1 MASSLSNPFLFQIT
15 IIITASIYSP
25 LLGLTVPRDNIIW
38 LSFES
43 VLHSLGSQ
51 LISWPSS
58 IVQRYI
64 LETSTFNFRIVSY
77 FHSSYSIYFITIPY
91 YFITSIASIVIVSVN
106 TGLLPTFNLPITVS
120 LVLFAVINLV
130 ITLTTIMY

>member
-15 IIITASIYSP
+15 IIIAASIYSP
-25 LLGLTVPRDNIIW
+25 LPGLTVPTDNIIW
-38 LSFES
+38 LSFEA

-58 IVQRYI
+58 IVQRYM
-64 LETSTFNFRIVSY
+64 LETSTLNFRIVSY

-91 YFITSIASIVIVSVN
+91 FFITSIASIVVVSVN

-130 ITLTTIMY
+130 ITLTAIMY

>member
-15 IIITASIYSP
+15 IIIAASIYSP
-25 LLGLTVPRDNIIW
+25 LPGLTVPTDNIIW
-38 LSFES
+38 LSFEA

-51 LISWPSS
+51 LISWPSR
-58 IVQRYI
+58 IVQRYM
-64 LETSTFNFRIVSY
+64 LETSTLNFRIVSY

-91 YFITSIASIVIVSVN
+91 FFITSIASIVVVSVN

-130 ITLTTIMY
+130 ITLTAIMY